1 MVDIKTDWTEKNLK
15 EYVKYTVFSKNKFF
29 VIALISFAMFGVLI
43 VALCLTVFFLFKYI
57 FSLVFAGIIVL
68 LEIGFAAFLTLNINS
83 CSKRVLK
90 ANAESELNR
99 VMISEDDII
108 AFNDDEPIGTIS
120 WSKMADIY
128 FNEKVQAAYLT
139 TETNAALI
147 LECSNIL
154 SGTAEELKEIIG
166 KKRDELSK
174 KA

>member
-1 MVDIKTDWTEKNLK
+1 MVDIKTEWNEQNLK
-15 EYVKYTVFSKNKFF
+15 EYVKYTVFQKNKTIRMALIFFAACGAF
-29 VIALISFAMFGVLI
+29 VIAF
-43 VALCLTVFFLFKYI
+43 CLTVFFVFDYI
-57 FSLVFAGIIVL
+57 FTLIFAVTILIL
-68 LEIGFAAFLTLNINS
+68 AIGFTIFFTFNIKSSTKNI
-83 CSKRVLK
+83 LK

-108 AFNDDEPIGTIS
+108 CFNDEEPIGTIS

-128 FNEKVQAAYLT
+128 FNEKVQTAYLT
-139 TETNAALI
+139 TERNAALI

-166 KKRDELSK
+166 KKHDELSK